1 MGLFFFRQKL
11 TMGVDISHKKD
22 RKVHRTAPKSDDV
35 YLRLLVKLY
44 RFLARRTDGKFNE
57 IIMKRLFMSKI
68 NRPPMS
74 LARLARNMKKQG
86 RENKIAVIVG
96 TITNDLRLFKVPKMT
111 VAALHVTE
119 KARERILK
127 AGGEVMT
134 LDQLAL
140 RAPLAPTL
148 ACFKAEELPGRPIV
162 TSELL
167 ESLVPMLSLWCD
179 QRAGN
184 SNVLVED
191 VLLVD
196 TRNRFPSHK
205 ICPKI
210 LDNNNRQDDKK

>member
-1 MGLFFFRQKL
+1 MGFFRQKL

-22 RKVHRTAPKSDDV
+22 RKVRRTAPKSDDV

-44 RFLARRTDGKFNE
+44 RFLARRTDTKFNE

-86 RENKIAVIVG
+86 RDGKIAVIVG

-119 KARERILK
+119 KAREHILK

-140 RAPLAPTL
+140 RAPEGKNT
-148 ACFKAEELPGRPIV
+148 
-162 TSELL
+162 
-167 ESLVPMLSLWCD
+167 
-179 QRAGN
+179 
-184 SNVLVED
+184 
-191 VLLVD
+191 VLLQGRR
-196 TRNRFPSHK
+196 TARLANRHFGAAGKPNSHTK
-205 ICPKI
+205 PLVRAKGRKFERARGR
-210 LDNNNRQDDKK
+210 RQSRGYKK

>member
-1 MGLFFFRQKL
+1 MGLFFRQKL

-44 RFLARRTDGKFNE
+44 RFLARRTDTKFNE
-57 IIMKRLFMSKI
+57 IVMKRLFMSKS

-86 RENKIAVIVG
+86 RENKIAVVVG

-127 AGGEVMT
+127 AGGEVTT
-134 LDQLAL
+134 LDQLSL
-140 RAPLAPTL
+140 RAPTGANTL
-148 ACFKAEELPGRPIV
+148 LLQGRRTARKAHRHFGAAEKPGSHVKP
-162 TSELL
+162 
-167 ESLVPMLSLWCD
+167 LVRSKGRKFE
-179 QRAGN
+179 RARGRRA
-184 SNVLVED
+184 S
-191 VLLVD
+191 
-196 TRNRFPSHK
+196 RGY
-205 ICPKI
+205 
-210 LDNNNRQDDKK
+210 KK